1 MECRVRR
8 ADGSYRWL
16 LAAGVPRRSP
26 DGSFN
31 GYIGSSID
39 ITDRK
44 MIEATL
50 QANEAK
56 LRSRNEE
63 IRDLAGRLI
72 TAQEQERSRIA
83 RELHDDIGQQI
94 ALLTIE
100 LALLSRAGHDEA
112 VSLTGEASR
121 RVQGLARSVHDLSHR
136 LHPTR
141 LRLLGLV
148 PALEALRDEFST
160 CGIEVAFTHENIPST
175 LRADVT
181 LCVFRIVQEALQNAL
196 KHSGAH
202 QVLVLERP
210 NRPALAE
217 DPRRRPGV

>member
-1 MECRVRR
+1 
-8 ADGSYRWL
+8 
-16 LAAGVPRRSP
+16 
-26 DGSFN
+26 
-31 GYIGSSID
+31 
-39 ITDRK
+39 

-202 QVLVLERP
+202 QVLVLSGRTGLLLLRILDDGLGFDVDLALGKGSASSACMNAWKLLEGRSRFRP
-210 NRPALAE
+210 RQASEPS
-217 DPRRRPGV
+217 

>member
-1 MECRVRR
+1 MTIS
-8 ADGSYRWL
+8 AS
-16 LAAGVPRRSP
+16 RSP
-26 DGSFN
+26 
-31 GYIGSSID
+31 SS
-39 ITDRK
+39 
-44 MIEATL
+44 
-50 QANEAK
+50 
-56 LRSRNEE
+56 
-63 IRDLAGRLI
+63 
-72 TAQEQERSRIA
+72 
-83 RELHDDIGQQI
+83 
-94 ALLTIE
+94 IE